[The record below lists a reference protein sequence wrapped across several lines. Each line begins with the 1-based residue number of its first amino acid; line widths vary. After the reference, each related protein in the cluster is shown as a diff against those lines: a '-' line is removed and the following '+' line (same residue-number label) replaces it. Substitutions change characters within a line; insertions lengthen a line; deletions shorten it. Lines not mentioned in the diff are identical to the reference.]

1 MAWPVR
7 FETCAGL
14 LRDLE
19 RLPPAPPPLKSL
31 SSLSP
36 NSPSCRSESM
46 SVERACWCWAPP
58 FPVVS
63 ADRDAAN
70 LFSLRREAA
79 FVGVSLDEVEGE
91 V

>member
-1 MAWPVR
+1 
-7 FETCAGL
+7 
-14 LRDLE
+14 
-19 RLPPAPPPLKSL
+19 
-31 SSLSP
+31 
-36 NSPSCRSESM
+36 M